1 MVYNHLKDKVKS
13 FLQPFAD
20 SGQAVG
26 AEDIKA
32 YFEKLRGDEQDTRP
46 VSVEAGADSTNDD
59 RNEQSGKFDVYV
71 SERALRVCLIR
82 K

>member
-32 YFEKLRGDEQDTRP
+32 YFEKLRGDEQGIK
-46 VSVEAGADSTNDD
+46 EASLTGAGSNGDGSGDN
-59 RNEQSGKFDVYV
+59 RREQSGN
-71 SERALRVCLIR
+71 
-82 K
+82 

>member
-13 FLQPFAD
+13 FLQPFAE

-32 YFEKLRGDEQDTRP
+32 YFEKLRGDEQGIKSAAMAESGSGNEDNR
-46 VSVEAGADSTNDD
+46 
-59 RNEQSGKFDVYV
+59 REQSGKSIVAIF
-71 SERALRVCLIR
+71 RAVRVQVITCV
-82 K
+82 